1 MIGPFL
7 SEIFFSRFSR
17 FVNFASRYG
26 GVLSQ
31 VVNLISPGK
40 IAKCTVLAFTYL
52 GKKKQENLEEK
63 KSAKKDRKIR
73 KFEILDQK
81 FFD

>member
-1 MIGPFL
+1 MHC
-7 SEIFFSRFSR
+7 FSIHLF
-17 FVNFASRYG
+17 
-26 GVLSQ
+26 
-31 VVNLISPGK
+31 
-40 IAKCTVLAFTYL
+40 